1 VITSKH
7 QTVLYVFQYCAGSKR
22 GVRLKRTNGE
32 QNRHVAGILVARHLK
47 TPKDL
52 GDSRP
57 GPRTE
62 CLIALCHGPNRIM
75 TRIDGVFGN
84 SPGER
89 KTMTTSFEETL
100 MSVWRQ
106 SLVEACKTVT
116 LEGAH
121 YPVRSTSRSKLRE
134 VDFRFEEQRL
144 RGLEQNPNTN
154 SHWAQ
159 LAREGKKVMQFL
171 SHGRYIANV
180 VDGKLQFYGRRDRAR
195 STTEQK
201 STTN

>member
-1 VITSKH
+1 
-7 QTVLYVFQYCAGSKR
+7 VLAI
-22 GVRLKRTNGE
+22 
-32 QNRHVAGILVARHLK
+32 VAGILVAWQLK
-47 TPKDL
+47 TPEDP
-52 GDSRP
+52 GDSCP

-62 CLIALCHGPNRIM
+62 CLIASAVPWAESNHGTDRW
-75 TRIDGVFGN
+75 RVRQFA
-84 SPGER
+84 GER

-100 MSVWRQ
+100 MSVWHQ
-106 SLVEACKTVT
+106 ALVKACKTVT

-154 SHWAQ
+154 SRWAQ

-171 SHGRYIANV
+171 SDGRYIANV
-180 VDGKLQFYGRRDRAR
+180 VDGKLQFYGHRDRGR